1 MTELDRRAFVVA
13 TAASTV
19 APTALV
25 AKECPGIGRDWIT
38 MSLEARNLAYNNV
51 EHVGPENARKK
62 TEDWAAASEL
72 LRAQRPK
79 HLDLAYGKGERN
91 KWDLY
96 PATDPKAP
104 CFVHIH
110 GGYWQRGSKE
120 IFACLSEG
128 PLANGWS
135 AALCGYTLA
144 PEATLTQITNELK
157 SAFDWLN
164 ANAGEHDIQG
174 PIIVTGWSAGG
185 HLTSFI
191 LDHPKVTAGLAI
203 SGVFDL
209 GALRDSPHVNEKVK
223 LSEEEIQKLSPM
235 RRPIVNKPLGIAYGT
250 GELPAMIASSRDY
263 HAYRSQGHVPG
274 DLIPIANTNHFT
286 ILDELRQPNS
296 TLTRAVIAM
305 AGYQTA

>member
-1 MTELDRRAFVVA
+1 
-13 TAASTV
+13 
-19 APTALV
+19 
-25 AKECPGIGRDWIT
+25 
-38 MSLEARNLAYNNV
+38 MSLKDRNLAYNNV
-51 EHVGPENARKK
+51 EHVGPDNARKK
-62 TEDWAAASEL
+62 TEAWAAASKT
-72 LRAQRPK
+72 LREQRSK
-79 HLDLAYGKGERN
+79 HLDLAYGNGERN

-96 PATDPKAP
+96 PANDPKAP

-128 PLANGWS
+128 PLARGWS

-144 PEATLTQITNELK
+144 PEANLTQITNELK
-157 SAFDWLN
+157 TAFDWLN
-164 ANAGEHDIQG
+164 AKAGEHGIQG
-174 PIIVTGWSAGG
+174 AIIVTGWSAGG

-209 GALRDSPHVNEKVK
+209 GALRDSPHVNDKVK

-305 AGYQTA
+305 AEYQTT

>member
-1 MTELDRRAFVVA
+1 MTALDRR
-13 TAASTV
+13 TLMAATV
-19 APTALV
+19 ASIATPATLG
-25 AKECPGIGRDWIT
+25 AKECSTMDWIT

-62 TEDWAAASEL
+62 TEGWAAASQT
-72 LRAQRPK
+72 LREQRPK
-79 HLDLAYGKGERN
+79 HLDLAYGNGERN
-91 KWDLY
+91 RWDLY
-96 PATDPKAP
+96 PANDPKAP

-128 PLANGWS
+128 PLARGWS

-164 ANAGEHDIQG
+164 AKASEHGIQG

-191 LDHPKVTAGLAI
+191 LDHPKVAAGLAI

-209 GALRDSPHVNEKVK
+209 GAAR
-223 LSEEEIQKLSPM
+223 
-235 RRPIVNKPLGIAYGT
+235 
-250 GELPAMIASSRDY
+250 LPACQRQGEAERGGNPEPLA
-263 HAYRSQGHVPG
+263 HAAADRQQAAGYRLRHRRVAGHDREQPR
-274 DLIPIANTNHFT
+274 LPCLPIARACPRR
-286 ILDELRQPNS
+286 LDTDRQHQS
-296 TLTRAVIAM
+296 LHDF
-305 AGYQTA
+305 G